1 MKKNN
6 GFENILGAIAI
17 FYIFKYL
24 ISAFYDAREY
34 LIDKINSDAYRRFLR
49 LDKVAVLPLGSFLK
63 TLYVELLVW
72 ILIFL
77 AMIFLGIL
85 TVLVLRTIVGFVE
98 LWFELII

>member
-85 TVLVLRTIVGFVE
+85 TVLVLRTIVGLVE